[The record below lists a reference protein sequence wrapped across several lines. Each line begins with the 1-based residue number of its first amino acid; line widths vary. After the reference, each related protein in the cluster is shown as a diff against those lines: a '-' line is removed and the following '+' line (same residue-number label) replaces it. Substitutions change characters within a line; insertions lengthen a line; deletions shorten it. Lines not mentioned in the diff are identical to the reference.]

1 MGKMVHKELEYL
13 IENALKTSSK
23 EFLKVVEDVQLLFKE
38 SGCLGSLKIK
48 GKLVIV
54 PPKGK
59 AVVVGDVHGDLESL
73 VYVLRDSCFIE
84 KVCEG
89 ENIFLIF
96 LGDYGDRGTY
106 SPEVYYVILRLK
118 EWFPENVILLR
129 GNHEGPRDILAH
141 PHDLPTHLQ
150 RKFGEEWSNIYTKL
164 LKIFDHLYNAVLVD
178 ERYIIL
184 HGGIPSKA
192 STMDDLAYAHKK
204 HPQESHL
211 EEILWSDPKEDMN
224 GIYYSPRGAGR
235 LFGEDVTDKFLTMF
249 NAKALI
255 RGHEPSREGFKIN
268 HNGKILTLFSRRGP
282 PYHNRHGAYLL
293 LNLSEKIKSVKQ
305 LEQYIHKF

>member
-1 MGKMVHKELEYL
+1 M
-13 IENALKTSSK
+13 
-23 EFLKVVEDVQLLFKE
+23 
-38 SGCLGSLKIK
+38 
-48 GKLVIV
+48 
-54 PPKGK
+54 
-59 AVVVGDVHGDLESL
+59 
-73 VYVLRDSCFIE
+73 
-84 KVCEG
+84 
-89 ENIFLIF
+89 
-96 LGDYGDRGTY
+96 
-106 SPEVYYVILRLK
+106 
-118 EWFPENVILLR
+118 
-129 GNHEGPRDILAH
+129 
-141 PHDLPTHLQ
+141 
-150 RKFGEEWSNIYTKL
+150 KL

-192 STMDDLAYAHKK
+192 STMDDLAYAHKM

-211 EEILWSDPKEDMN
+211 EEILWSDPKEDMS

-235 LFGEDVTDKFLTMF
+235 LFGEDVTNKFLTMF

-255 RGHEPSREGFKIN
+255 RGHEPSKEGYKIN

-282 PYHNRHGAYLL
+282 PYHNRRGAYLL